1 MTYQR
6 GAMTRQAIEEDSDVA
21 NENIK
26 TFLRSSRKYEFK
38 KQLFKDILANCQK
51 LKVKM

>member
-1 MTYQR
+1 
-6 GAMTRQAIEEDSDVA
+6 MTRQAIEEDSDVA

-38 KQLFKDILANCQK
+38 KQLFKNILANCQK